1 MTKRRVELPE
11 PTAET
16 YETYVATVRDRL
28 RSDEP
33 LGDVVQE
40 VLVDLNGDRER
51 FERWRSGGTV
61 ATAEATRLANYHPD
75 NAALESEWY
84 AEKDEAAF
92 ARSKPLQWL
101 WRQFD
106 RTPMAVNVTF
116 GLAFRQMLAAELFAE
131 AGDDLRIFRGVTM
144 SYGHNITVG
153 DNTVIHDGVHL
164 DDRGELRIGDR
175 VSISEG
181 VHVYT
186 HDHDLVDQTSVTN
199 YRTIIEDDVRLTYD
213 AMVRAGVRIGE
224 NALVGA
230 KSVVQADVPAH
241 HVAVGSPAR
250 SVRIKPGWESVA
262 RGLEA
267 DAPGDRADRRLETP
281 IADDIE
287 EFDEFQRDLEPPD
300 A

>member
-11 PTAET
+11 PAAET
-16 YETYVATVRDRL
+16 YESYVEAVRDRL
-28 RSDEP
+28 QSEEP

-40 VLVDLNGDRER
+40 VLVDLHGERER

-61 ATAEATRLANYHPD
+61 ATAEAVRLTSLHPD
-75 NAALESEWY
+75 NATLESEWY
-84 AEKDEAAF
+84 AEKDEEAF

-106 RTPMAVNVTF
+106 RTPLAANVTF
-116 GLAFRQMLAAELFAE
+116 GLAFRQMLAEELFAS

-144 SYGHNITVG
+144 SYGHNLTVG

-164 DDRGELRIGDR
+164 DDRGELVIGDR

-181 VHVYT
+181 VHVYS
-186 HDHDLVDQTSVTN
+186 HDHDLVDQTTVTN

-213 AMVRAGVRIGE
+213 TMVRAGVRVGE
-224 NALVGA
+224 NAIVGA

-262 RGLEA
+262 RDLDA
-267 DAPGDRADRRLETP
+267 DIPGERADRRLETP
-281 IADDIE
+281 IPGDVEI
-287 EFDEFQRDLEPPD
+287 FDEFQRDLEPPD
-300 A
+300 T